1 MSRIESVQQA
11 FDLTYNTEKSDLVI
25 SEYGRHIQKLV
36 KYACTIEDKKERQAT
51 AEAIV
56 ELMYQMNPQP
66 KKTDDYMQKL
76 WNHLFRISDY
86 SLDVEPIEGVVNE
99 KPAIKIDKADMPYP
113 EENKR
118 FRHYGKYVQD
128 LIAKAIDMPEGEKKQ
143 EFVDLI
149 GSYMKEAY
157 INWNQDSQNT
167 KDVSIKRDLE
177 VLSSNNL
184 TIEED
189 ANFDI
194 FKSTRTVRSR
204 AKTPNKNNKRRKG
217 GKPNTNNNGRRS

>member
-1 MSRIESVQQA
+1 MSTSESPAQA

-36 KYACTIEDKKERQAT
+36 KYACTIEDKKERQNT

-56 ELMYQMNPQP
+56 ELMYQMHPYQ
-66 KKTDDYMQKL
+66 KKTDDYMNKL
-76 WNHLFRISDY
+76 WNHLLRISDY
-86 SLDVEPIEGVVNE
+86 QLDVETPDGVITEREVLSR
-99 KPAIKIDKADMPYP
+99 DKEHMPYP

-118 FRHYGKYVQD
+118 FRHYGRYVQD
-128 LIAKAIDMPEGEKKQ
+128 LIDKAIAMPDGEKKQ

-157 INWNQDSQNT
+157 INWNQNSQNT

-177 VLSSNNL
+177 VLSGNNL
-184 TIEED
+184 TIDED

-194 FKSTRTVRSR
+194 FKATRSAPQRQNSKNKR
-204 AKTPNKNNKRRKG
+204 KKNNKSNYQNK
-217 GKPNTNNNGRRS
+217 RRSK